1 MPNALKICKSLDIRC
16 FFKPWPLWRV
26 WIFSTDGVE
35 RLSIDESADNIF
47 VGIYSSV
54 AEEGPPTSDVFRASH
69 VYFNDC
75 FCFFVGWCFEKEFAL
90 WACNKT

>member
-1 MPNALKICKSLDIRC
+1 MPNALRICKSLDIRC

-54 AEEGPPTSDVFRASH
+54 AEEGPPTSKGVRL
-69 VYFNDC
+69 
-75 FCFFVGWCFEKEFAL
+75 VGLQQNLNPRIGCRLFAL
-90 WACNKT
+90 TGHFLFRPD